1 MNYEI
6 KTELRNIIS
15 GKKQVSNGDFIQSIT
30 KHLRRGKKTSR
41 NAKKGEF
48 TKQEET
54 EYLINYSTANSLWIK
69 DLEDYVYLSEGAE
82 QKVYLSNDV
91 THVLKLNTTIFY
103 EFWIDYFHSLLF
115 HNYFFPDTTY
125 ELIGFFYDSEQ
136 LCAVVKQSYI
146 KADSLTELENVTRF
160 LNKNNFFIK
169 KNNDYYN
176 SDLGLILE
184 DLHDENVLTSKGTL
198 FFIDTV
204 FYTTPSF
211 FEDNFED
218 NKGN

>member
-1 MNYEI
+1 MNHEI

-15 GKKQVSNGDFIQSIT
+15 GKKQISKGDFIQTIANY
-30 KHLRRGKKTSR
+30 LRRSKTTSR
-41 NAKKGEF
+41 NAQKGEF

-54 EYLINYSTANSLWIK
+54 EYLTKYISDNYLWIN
-69 DLEDYVYLSEGAE
+69 DLENYIYLSEGAE
-82 QKVYLSNDV
+82 QKVYLSKNT
-91 THVLKLNTTIFY
+91 THVLKLNTTVFY

-115 HNYFFPDTTY
+115 HNYFFPDTLY
-125 ELIGFFYDSEQ
+125 ELVGFYYDSNE
-136 LCAVVKQSYI
+136 LCAVVKQNYI
-146 KADSLTELENVTRF
+146 KADSLTDLENVRRF

-184 DLHDENVLTSKGTL
+184 DLHDENVLTSNEML

-204 FYTTPSF
+204 FYSTPSF
-211 FEDNFED
+211 FE
-218 NKGN
+218 

>member
-15 GKKQVSNGDFIQSIT
+15 GNEPIRQNSLIQSIT
-30 KHLRRGKKTSR
+30 DHLRRSKKTNR

-54 EYLINYSTANSLWIK
+54 EYLINYSTANSLWINN
-69 DLEDYVYLSEGAE
+69 LENYIYLSEGAE

-115 HNYFFPDTTY
+115 HNYFFTSTTY
-125 ELIGFFYDSEQ
+125 ELIGFYYDSEQ
-136 LCAVVKQSYI
+136 LCAVVKQNYVNV
-146 KADSLTELENVTRF
+146 DSLTELENVKRF

-176 SDLGLILE
+176 SDLDLILE
-184 DLHDENVLTSKGTL
+184 DLHDENVLTSKETL

-204 FYTTPSF
+204 FYSTPSF
-211 FEDNFED
+211 FT
-218 NKGN
+218 